1 MVNFIRQMRALVKLS
16 FIDLW
21 RRHDMVGL
29 LILSLSLMVPLAM
42 ATPFGAAG
50 ASRYLDEVALLLIWA
65 FSLFIAL
72 GAGSRLFPP
81 EFEARTIYPLL
92 AKPIS
97 RGRLL
102 VGKYLGAVMASWSAV
117 AVFYLL
123 FFGSIAL
130 RGGTVLTFDM
140 TQAFALHLAAV
151 AIAVAVSL
159 LFSLVLSRS
168 AALTLSA
175 VLHVGMFLFGRELPH
190 YADAVS
196 KPLAVVI
203 RSFYVLGPHI
213 EFFDM
218 RQRIVHGWGAV
229 DGAVFMAAIG
239 YAVVYVAILLWIA
252 GLRLRSRE

>member
-1 MVNFIRQMRALVKLS
+1 MKIFLRQMRALVRLS

-29 LILSLSLMVPLAM
+29 LILSLALMVPLAM

-72 GAGSRLFPP
+72 GTGERLFPP
-81 EFEARTIYPLL
+81 EFEARTIYPLW

-102 VGKYLGAVMASWSAV
+102 IGKYLGAVLATWSAV
-117 AVFYLL
+117 AFFYLL
-123 FFGSIAL
+123 LFGSIAL

-140 TQAFALHLAAV
+140 AQAFVLHLAGM

-159 LFSLVLSRS
+159 LFSLVLSHS
-168 AALTLSA
+168 AALTLCTI
-175 VLHVGMFLFGRELPH
+175 LHVGMFLFGRELPH
-190 YADAVS
+190 YADAAPASVA
-196 KPLAVVI
+196 AVI
-203 RSFYVLGPHI
+203 KVLYAIGPHV

-229 DGAVFMAAIG
+229 DGLVFMAALG
-239 YAVVYVAILLWIA
+239 YAAVYIALLLWIA
-252 GLRLRSRE
+252 NWKLRSKE